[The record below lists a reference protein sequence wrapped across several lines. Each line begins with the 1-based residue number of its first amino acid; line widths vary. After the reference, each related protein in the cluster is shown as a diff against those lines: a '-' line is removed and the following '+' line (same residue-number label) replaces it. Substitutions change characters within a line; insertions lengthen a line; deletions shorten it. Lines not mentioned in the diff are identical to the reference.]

1 MLKISAMAAFALA
14 LAAAA
19 PASAQTDGEAVIVVP
34 YADLNLS
41 NEEGR
46 AALDRR
52 LARAARE
59 VCGGKPDLRDIRART
74 AFRECLA
81 ATTKRYEA
89 QRLAALEAANAKRVA
104 VLADKLGLLAVY

>member
-1 MLKISAMAAFALA
+1 MFKLSVFAALA
-14 LAAAA
+14 LGLAAA
-19 PASAQTDGEAVIVVP
+19 PVTARSDTQAMIAVP

-41 NEEGR
+41 SEEGR

-59 VCGGKPDLRDIRART
+59 VCGGKPDLRDMRARA

-81 ATTKRYEA
+81 TTTKGYEA
-89 QRLAALEAANAKRVA
+89 ARIAALEAANAKRVA
-104 VLADKLGLLAVY
+104 VLADKLGFIAVR